1 MREKAGSPWGTNF
14 PYKYGPTKF
23 AGSAGARLLERGSW
37 LNTVML
43 NAVDLT
49 ARIAA
54 MTDGA
59 KPVADHRCARARA
72 PGGPL
77 VTP

>member
-1 MREKAGSPWGTNF
+1 MGHEFPLQVRANKVRRERW
-14 PYKYGPTKF
+14 
-23 AGSAGARLLERGSW
+23 SAVSGARSPERGSW

-59 KPVADHRCARARA
+59 KPMADHRRARARA